1 MKFLKHLF
9 AICLTVMSLTNFSFA
24 GEKEDLASGL
34 YELKNDVYHE
44 QEIGQN
50 MARTYLNETMQL
62 EILQKGDYRYTIE
75 FSGVEYMKDHRVIV
89 DDKEIDIDV
98 AEETDSTIKIK
109 FDLDSLNSKIKTQIY
124 VDAMERD
131 VEFDIIPDFE
141 TLELIEEYEVA
152 EETEE
157 VEAVRDGE
165 NTDENSNDGFESKS
179 EENASTQNEA
189 SLYSKYKVPIVAVG
203 LLGIIAV
210 TGFLVKR
217 KK

>member
-9 AICLTVMSLTNFSFA
+9 AICLTIMSLTNFSFA
-24 GEKEDLASGL
+24 GEKEDLVPGL

-62 EILQKGDYRYTIE
+62 EILQKDDYSYTIE
-75 FSGVEYMKDHRVIV
+75 FSGVEYMKNHRILV
-89 DDKEIDIDV
+89 DDKEANIDV
-98 AEETDSTIKIK
+98 VEETDSTIKIK
-109 FDLDSLNSKIKTQIY
+109 FDLASLDSNIKTQIY

-141 TLELIEEYEVA
+141 TLELIEKYELTQEV
-152 EETEE
+152 EE
-157 VEAVRDGE
+157 VEATRDQK
-165 NTDENSNDGFESKS
+165 NQDES
-179 EENASTQNEA
+179 ASTQKEPF
-189 SLYSKYKVPIVAVG
+189 KYKVPAVAIV
-203 LLGIIAV
+203 LLGAIAV
-210 TGFLVKR
+210 TGVVVKR

>member
-1 MKFLKHLF
+1 MKNLKHLF
-9 AICLTVMSLTNFSFA
+9 VICLTIMSLTNFSFA
-24 GEKEDLASGL
+24 GEKEDLVPGL

-62 EILQKGDYRYTIE
+62 EILQKGDYSYTIE
-75 FSGVEYMKDHRVIV
+75 FSGVEYMKDHRILV
-89 DDKEIDIDV
+89 DNKETNIDIV
-98 AEETDSTIKIK
+98 EETDSTIKIK
-109 FDLDSLNSKIKTQIY
+109 FDLDSLDSKIKTQIY

-152 EETEE
+152 DETEE
-157 VEAVRDGE
+157 VEVVRDE
-165 NTDENSNDGFESKS
+165 KNTDENSNHDSESKS

-189 SLYSKYKVPIVAVG
+189 SLYSKYKVPVVAVV

-210 TGFLVKR
+210 TGFVVKR

>member
-1 MKFLKHLF
+1 MKILKHLF
-9 AICLTVMSLTNFSFA
+9 AICLTIMSLTNFSFA
-24 GEKEDLASGL
+24 GEKEDLVPGL

-62 EILQKGDYRYTIE
+62 EILQKGDYSYTIE
-75 FSGVEYMKDHRVIV
+75 FSGVEYMKDHRILV
-89 DDKEIDIDV
+89 DNKEVDIDIV
-98 AEETDSTIKIK
+98 EETDSTIKIK
-109 FDLDSLNSKIKTQIY
+109 FDVDSLDSKIKTQIY

-157 VEAVRDGE
+157 VEATRDE
-165 NTDENSNDGFESKS
+165 KDTDENSDG
-179 EENASTQNEA
+179 ALTQNET
-189 SLYSKYKVPIVAVG
+189 SLYSKYKLPIVAVV
-203 LLGIIAV
+203 LFGIIVV
-210 TGFLVKR
+210 TGFVVKR

>member
-9 AICLTVMSLTNFSFA
+9 AICLTIMSLTNFSFA
-24 GEKEDLASGL
+24 GENENLVPGL

-62 EILQKGDYRYTIE
+62 EILQKDDYSYTIE
-75 FSGVEYMKDHRVIV
+75 FSGVEYMKNHRILV
-89 DDKEIDIDV
+89 DDKEANIDV
-98 AEETDSTIKIK
+98 VEETDSTIKIK
-109 FDLDSLNSKIKTQIY
+109 FDLASLDSNIKTQIY

-141 TLELIEEYEVA
+141 TLEFIEKYELTQEA
-152 EETEE
+152 EE
-157 VEAVRDGE
+157 VEATRDQK
-165 NTDENSNDGFESKS
+165 NQDES
-179 EENASTQNEA
+179 ASTQKEPF
-189 SLYSKYKVPIVAVG
+189 KYKVPAVAIV
-203 LLGIIAV
+203 LLGAIAV
-210 TGFLVKR
+210 TGLVVKR